1 MTSKPQRILSCV
13 LCQERKIKCDR
24 STPCSQ
30 CVKANVQCVPASLA
44 PRQRRRR
51 FPERELLE
59 RIRHYEGLLQQ
70 NDIRFEPLHASG
82 AKEDQKAGTSKPDA
96 RSKAPVVTRVRS
108 ASSEVDSRSETIYE
122 AK

>member
-1 MTSKPQRILSCV
+1 MTSKPQRILSCI

-24 STPCSQ
+24 SSPCSQ

-51 FPERELLE
+51 FPEKELLE
-59 RIRHYEGLLQQ
+59 RIRLYEGLLQQ
-70 NDIRFEPLHASG
+70 NDIKFDPLHVSAPT
-82 AKEDQKAGTSKPDA
+82 DNQKAGTNRPDA
-96 RSKAPVVTRVRS
+96 RPKVATLASGQPVSPDV
-108 ASSEVDSRSETIYE
+108 ESRSGVIYE

>member
-1 MTSKPQRILSCV
+1 MSSKSQRVLSCV

-24 STPCSQ
+24 NSPCNQ
-30 CVKANVQCVPASLA
+30 CAKAKVQCVPASLA

-59 RIRHYEGLLQQ
+59 RIRRYEGLLQQ
-70 NDIRFEPLHASG
+70 NNIDFEPLHVSSAN
-82 AKEDQKAGTSKPDA
+82 AKGVKHDA
-96 RSKAPVVTRVRS
+96 KVKTR
-108 ASSEVDSRSETIYE
+108 SRSGIEIPTRLVTSNADDKSGTLYE